1 MTFNLIYINYK
12 YPFYLNNDI
21 NKNFIFSNKNYEN
34 YNFKEYI
41 CIQELINFP
50 KKNVNY
56 YYLNIYNSIF
66 DNELTKTREKMYIE
80 IQHFNLLFSRLI
92 LLIKNRYKK
101 SKNNRNLL
109 LDNFKKKHIKIIH
122 YDNLYNF
129 DYFELY
135 KIVKESFFFNIE
147 KFPNTIII
155 KNPYTNIKF
164 NYSTLIII
172 YFELFKYGSV
182 PEMFFLFFK
191 CNFCNK
197 KFKENYCINL
207 YINNFKNSFNNFSN
221 KVILRYINNMLN
233 SDVEFIMFDNLDNST
248 KLTLFKKIV
257 LYYFL
262 QVKIESHFCLDYETI
277 TTNYYNSYYN
287 YLNNLKKKN
296 PLLGRIVYKDN
307 KSYVINDYIN

>member
-21 NKNFIFSNKNYEN
+21 NKNFIFSNKNHEN
-34 YNFKEYI
+34 YNFHEYI
-41 CIQELINFP
+41 CIQELIHFS

-56 YYLNIYNSIF
+56 YHFYIYNSIF
-66 DNELTKTREKMYIE
+66 DNELTKTRAKIYRD
-80 IQHFNLLFSRLI
+80 IQKFNLLFSKFVLI
-92 LLIKNRYKK
+92 IKNRYKK
-101 SKNNRNLL
+101 TKNNRNLL
-109 LDNFKKKHIKIIH
+109 LDNFKKKYIKIIQ
-122 YDNLYNF
+122 YDSLYNF

-147 KFPNTIII
+147 KFHNTIII
-155 KNPYTNIKF
+155 KNPYTNMKMNDSI
-164 NYSTLIII
+164 LIII
-172 YFELFKYGSV
+172 YFELLKYGNV
-182 PEMFFLFFK
+182 PEMFFLYFK
-191 CNFCNK
+191 SNFCNK
-197 KFKENYCINL
+197 KFKENYFINL
-207 YINNFKNSFNNFSN
+207 YINNFKNNFYNFSN
-221 KVILRYINNMLN
+221 KAVLKYITNMLN
-233 SDVEFIMFDNLDNST
+233 CDVKFIMFNNLDDST

-307 KSYVINDYIN
+307 KSSVINDYIN